1 MNKEEA
7 QIYFRWNEEE
17 YPIDQWEEHL
27 FKVKQY
33 FLNNLPIGRVFYA
46 KLEKLKKS
54 YDAYLL
60 LGGEEVQ
67 KLNNLENAF
76 TFPNFSNIISNAF
89 NQLFDLRNVV
99 KQKILEALHPDDL
112 DSIIRF
118 WIAQEVSY
126 QKLFTLN
133 DLSFFEENVSVS
145 KADDPMVIYQSM
157 KEAEAKF
164 EDLNFENLINKVD
177 FLPKVLKKEVKR
189 LNLLRKYE

>member
-1 MNKEEA
+1 MNKEQA
-7 QIYFRWNEEE
+7 KIYFTWNEEE
-17 YPIDQWEEHL
+17 HPLDQWEEHL

-33 FLNNLPIGRVFYA
+33 FLNNLPIGRVFNA

-54 YDAYLL
+54 YEAYLL
-60 LGGEEVQ
+60 LGGVEVQ
-67 KLNNLENAF
+67 KLNKLEN
-76 TFPNFSNIISNAF
+76 TFNIPKYSNVLSNAF

-112 DSIIRF
+112 DYIIRF
-118 WIAQEVSY
+118 WIAQEISY
-126 QKLFTLN
+126 QALFTLN
-133 DLSFFEENVSVS
+133 DLSFFEDNVVVS

-157 KEAEAKF
+157 KEAEATLG
-164 EDLNFENLINKVD
+164 DLNFENLNFKVD

>member
-76 TFPNFSNIISNAF
+76 TFPKFSNIISNAF